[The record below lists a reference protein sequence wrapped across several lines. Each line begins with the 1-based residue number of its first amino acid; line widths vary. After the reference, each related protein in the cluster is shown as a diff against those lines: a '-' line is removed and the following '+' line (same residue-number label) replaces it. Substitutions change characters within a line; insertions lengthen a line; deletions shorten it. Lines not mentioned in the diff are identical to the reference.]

1 MPRAPKDNVNVALA
15 GVDGCRGQ
23 WLAAVADGAELSW
36 RLVRSFRELYA
47 DSALT
52 VISID
57 IPIGLPDGG
66 ARACDVAA
74 RALLGARRMSV
85 FAAPV
90 RAVLSCATYA
100 EARAVLASRGGPS
113 MSAQAFGLVRAVRDV
128 DECVVPDDD
137 DRVVE
142 THPELAF
149 LLLSGGALAAKK
161 TTAGMAARL
170 RALEKWRPDVLA
182 ILERVPVGVPIDD
195 ALDALAC
202 LWVAERWA
210 GGERRTLGDGARDAR
225 HLPMRIAPA
234 P

>member
-1 MPRAPKDNVNVALA
+1 MNVALA

-23 WLAAVADGAELSW
+23 WLAAVADGAAVSW
-36 RLVRSFRELYA
+36 RLVPSFRELYG
-47 DSALT
+47 DPALT
-52 VISID
+52 VITID
-57 IPIGLPDGG
+57 IPIGLPESG
-66 ARACDVAA
+66 ARACDLAA

-90 RAVLSCATYA
+90 REVLPCATYA
-100 EARAVLASRGGPS
+100 EARAVLAARGGRS
-113 MSAQAFGLVRAVRDV
+113 MSAQAFGIVRAVRDV
-128 DECVVPDDD
+128 DGCVGADDD

-149 LLLSGGALAAKK
+149 LQLSGESGLAAKK
-161 TTAGMAARL
+161 TTAGLAARL

-182 ILERVPVGVPIDD
+182 VLERVPTGVPADD

-202 LWVAERWA
+202 LWVAERWDR
-210 GGERRTLGDGARDAR
+210 GERRTLGDGARDAR

>member
-1 MPRAPKDNVNVALA
+1 MSNVAHA

-23 WLAAVADGAELSW
+23 WLAAVADGATVSW
-36 RLVRSFRELYA
+36 RLVPSFRELYD
-47 DSALT
+47 DSALM

-57 IPIGLPDGG
+57 VPIGLPESG

-74 RALLGARRMSV
+74 RALLGPRRMSV

-90 RAVLSCATYA
+90 RAVLPCPTYA
-100 EARAVLASRGGPS
+100 DARAVLASRGGPS
-113 MSAQAFGLVRAVRDV
+113 MSAQAFGIVRAVRDV
-128 DECVVPDDD
+128 DECVGPDDD

-149 LLLSGGALAAKK
+149 LLLSGERELAAKK

-182 ILERVPVGVPIDD
+182 IVERVPVGVPADD

-202 LWVAERWA
+202 LWAAERWA
-210 GGERRTLGDGARDAR
+210 GGDRRTLGDGERDVR
-225 HLPMRIAPA
+225 NLPMRIAPA